1 VGAPSPGLRIF
12 LLVVLIVDA
21 LITGVFTLAG
31 IAAVT
36 TGSTDTSSIVLLLVF
51 IVLFALSVAA
61 TIGVA
66 MRSRW
71 ARIVAIAAGVAVSL
85 TCLGLVLGIPILV
98 ASARAPLS
106 RTVPSN

>member
-1 VGAPSPGLRIF
+1 VF

-31 IAAVT
+31 VIGVNG
-36 TGSTDTSSIVLLLVF
+36 GSTDTSSIVLLLVF
-51 IVLFALSVAA
+51 LVLFALSVAA

-71 ARIVAIAAGVAVSL
+71 ARIVAIAAGVAISL

-98 ASARAPLS
+98 ASARAPLTQ
-106 RTVPSN
+106 RAAPK